1 MAACS
6 DANQRGDPAIQGVTY
21 FMMVCGLNL
30 SAEIAQRGLFF
41 RILVPVVPLSGK
53 SGLFPPRVSTNNV
66 VTFDQCGLLLY
77 TIIII

>member
-1 MAACS
+1 MAAYS
-6 DANQRGDPAIQGVTY
+6 DANQRGDSAIQGVTY
-21 FMMVCGLNL
+21 FRMVCGLNL

-53 SGLFPPRVSTNNV
+53 SGLFHPGFHKHDVI
-66 VTFDQCGLLLY
+66 FDQCGLLLH